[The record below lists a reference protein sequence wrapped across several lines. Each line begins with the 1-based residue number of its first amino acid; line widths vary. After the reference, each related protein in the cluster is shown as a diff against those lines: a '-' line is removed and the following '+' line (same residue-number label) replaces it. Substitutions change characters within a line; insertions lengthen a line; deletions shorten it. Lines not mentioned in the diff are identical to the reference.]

1 MEICTRV
8 SEFVALCEQPALL
21 DLGEEPFALRPD
33 CWSVTDWNGRA
44 VLQAWADYR
53 NLVRRV
59 TAVKEQRR
67 VRIVL
72 ATERFPK
79 VVGEMQI
86 CDMAAPAG
94 RELERRSSKT
104 AFRERF
110 RLMLARE
117 FPAWTLVDLSSEPNL
132 EQSLSPSYVRAFLR
146 NGSMGI
152 AAMAAPPGCAEPA
165 GVVAFGLIWLDY
177 LRRRE
182 PSMTIRTLVYFA
194 EESAIRSV
202 QSRTRWIRS
211 NSVGCSIYFFDER
224 ERFAKAE
231 DWSEGNIGAPLPA
244 CRRPELPNLDLPA
257 IPSMPGVECIEQSD
271 GSLRFQVFGLE
282 FARWSAGKFQCG
294 IGRKRR
300 CDSREVVALARELL
314 RVRSADAEDRQHPLF
329 KQAPEGWMESQL
341 RAEPQAVEATLLTQP
356 LYGQVPF
363 TAGLERGVVDLLG
376 VDTDGRLAILELKAA
391 AEIQLPFQALDY
403 LSKVRRHLEAGD
415 FERQGY
421 FQGIR
426 LSRQLPRIFLIA
438 PALEFHSTSEI
449 VLSYLDPE
457 VEFIRIGLAS
467 DWRRNLRVMFRLRG
481 AERPT

>member
-44 VLQAWADYR
+44 VLQAWDDSR

-67 VRIVL
+67 DRIVL

-152 AAMAAPPGCAEPA
+152 AAMAAPPG
-165 GVVAFGLIWLDY
+165 
-177 LRRRE
+177 RN
-182 PSMTIRTLVYFA
+182 
-194 EESAIRSV
+194 ESPI
-202 QSRTRWIRS
+202 
-211 NSVGCSIYFFDER
+211 
-224 ERFAKAE
+224 
-231 DWSEGNIGAPLPA
+231 
-244 CRRPELPNLDLPA
+244 
-257 IPSMPGVECIEQSD
+257 
-271 GSLRFQVFGLE
+271 
-282 FARWSAGKFQCG
+282 
-294 IGRKRR
+294 
-300 CDSREVVALARELL
+300 
-314 RVRSADAEDRQHPLF
+314 
-329 KQAPEGWMESQL
+329 
-341 RAEPQAVEATLLTQP
+341 
-356 LYGQVPF
+356 
-363 TAGLERGVVDLLG
+363 
-376 VDTDGRLAILELKAA
+376 
-391 AEIQLPFQALDY
+391 
-403 LSKVRRHLEAGD
+403 
-415 FERQGY
+415 
-421 FQGIR
+421 
-426 LSRQLPRIFLIA
+426 
-438 PALEFHSTSEI
+438 
-449 VLSYLDPE
+449 
-457 VEFIRIGLAS
+457 AS
-467 DWRRNLRVMFRLRG
+467 DIK
-481 AERPT
+481 